1 MDHHRPGAIDLAW
14 ITIGP
19 AYKNIIRMN
28 KLLNKIALITGGS
41 SGIGLATARLM
52 IGEGA
57 KVAIVGRNLQRLESA
72 AEELRGN
79 ALPDSS
85 ILAIREDASDVK
97 GIEAIIEKVQL
108 HFGRID
114 ILFANA
120 GMSEC
125 PPVLDTDEYFFD
137 KIMDTNVKSVFFLF
151 TKAFPW
157 LSEQAAVIFMSSV
170 AHGKGRP
177 GDPLYSAT
185 KAAVRSL
192 GRTLAMD
199 ETVLARKIRI
209 NTISPG
215 TIQTPL
221 TRQATPDLD
230 AAIEEYIQITVPMQ
244 RWGQPEE
251 VAKAV
256 VFLAS
261 SDSSYLTGGEITV
274 DGGLAQT

>member
-1 MDHHRPGAIDLAW
+1 MSRL
-14 ITIGP
+14 T
-19 AYKNIIRMN
+19 
-28 KLLNKIALITGGS
+28 NKIALITGGS
-41 SGIGLATARLM
+41 SGIGLATARLLVS
-52 IGEGA
+52 EGA
-57 KVAIVGRNLQRLESA
+57 KIAIVGRDKDRLDA
-72 AEELRGN
+72 AAATL
-79 ALPDSS
+79 ATTSDSDVLTIS
-85 ILAIREDASDVK
+85 EDASTVD

-108 HFGRID
+108 RHGRID

-120 GMSEC
+120 GMSVC
-125 PPVLDTDEYFFD
+125 PEVMDTDEAFFN

-151 TKAFPW
+151 IKAFPW
-157 LSEQAAVIFMSSV
+157 MAEHASVIFTGSV

-199 ETVLARKIRI
+199 EAVLARKIRI

-215 TIQTPL
+215 TIRTAL

-230 AAIEEYIQITVPMQ
+230 EAVENYIQATVPMQ
-244 RWGQPEE
+244 RWGSPEE

-256 VFLAS
+256 LFLAS

-274 DGGLAQT
+274 DGGLGQV

>member
-1 MDHHRPGAIDLAW
+1 
-14 ITIGP
+14 
-19 AYKNIIRMN
+19 MN
-28 KLLNKIALITGGS
+28 RLSNKTALITGGS
-41 SGIGLATARLM
+41 SGIGLAAASSML
-52 IGEGA
+52 GEGA
-57 KVAIVGRNLQRLESA
+57 KVAIVGRDRKKLTQ
-72 AEELRGN
+72 AEKTLGGKN
-79 ALPDSS
+79 
-85 ILAIREDASDVK
+85 ILTIREDASTVE

-108 HFGRID
+108 NFGRID

-120 GMSEC
+120 GLSEC
-125 PPVLDTDEYFFD
+125 PPVLDTDEQFFD
-137 KIMDTNVKSVFFLF
+137 KIMDTNIKSVFFLF
-151 TKAFPW
+151 IKAFPW
-157 LSEQAAVIFMSSV
+157 LSEHASVIFTSSV
-170 AHGKGRP
+170 AHNKGRP

-199 ETVLARKIRI
+199 EAVLARKIRV

-230 AAIEEYIQITVPMQ
+230 AAVEDYIRATVPMQ
-244 RWGQPEE
+244 RWGSPEE

-256 VFLAS
+256 LFLAS

-274 DGGLAQT
+274 DGGLAQV

>member
-1 MDHHRPGAIDLAW
+1 
-14 ITIGP
+14 
-19 AYKNIIRMN
+19 MN
-28 KLLNKIALITGGS
+28 RLLNKAALITGGS

-52 IGEGA
+52 IHEGA
-57 KVAIVGRNLQRLESA
+57 RVAIVGRNTQRLDNA
-72 AEELRGN
+72 VNELGGN
-79 ALPDSS
+79 V
-85 ILAIREDASDVK
+85 LAINEDASSVK
-97 GIEAIIEKVQL
+97 GIEATIEKVQL
-108 HFGRID
+108 HFGKID
-114 ILFANA
+114 VLFANA

-125 PPVLDTDEYFFD
+125 PPLFDTDEYFFD

-157 LSEQAAVIFMSSV
+157 LSEQASVIFMSSV

-185 KAAVRSL
+185 KAAIRSL

-199 ETVLARKIRI
+199 EAVLARKIRV

-221 TRQATPDLD
+221 TKQATPDLD
-230 AAIEEYIQITVPMQ
+230 AAIEEYIQATVPMQ